1 MTMPRRTTAQPSF
14 RPGLRSLDVQYEE
27 KVFTLIFLT
36 VLLAGIVTAQVFQ
49 HMRFV
54 RPLYIPRP
62 EARKVAEV
70 LLREPE
76 PIKPLEEKAA
86 PAKPE
91 PPPRPLTPEEKK
103 KLTSPPPLSAV
114 GSPKALPE
122 QPKDVKK
129 MVARKGLLG
138 LISKESG
145 DADLRAYHPSK
156 KRDVSE
162 ELDKALQ
169 NLSQSKKAGD
179 GDDDFLGVGNL
190 PEVAKK
196 GSDIGYILQASKI
209 GEVRESQVQFYGGV
223 EDLPEASLRTG
234 PQTEETVTGKGR
246 SPYDIRKVVAS
257 YLGGLRY
264 LYNKELRTNPTLR
277 GKVTVSFEISP
288 SGQVTRSSLVSS
300 TLGSPSLEQAVLA
313 NILKWRF
320 PSIPEE
326 NGTTQVTWPFVFVP
340 PSS

>member
-1 MTMPRRTTAQPSF
+1 MPRRTAPPSSF
-14 RPGLRSLDVQYEE
+14 RPGWRSLELDYEE
-27 KVFTLIFLT
+27 KVFSLIFLT
-36 VLLAGIVTAQVFQ
+36 VLFAGLVVAQIFQ

-62 EARKVAEV
+62 EARKVAEI

-76 PIKPLEEKAA
+76 PIKPVEQKAA
-86 PAKPE
+86 APKPE

-129 MVARKGLLG
+129 IVARKGLLG

-145 DADLRAYHPSK
+145 DSDLRAYHPSK
-156 KRDVSE
+156 KKDVSE

-223 EDLPEASLRTG
+223 EDLPERALQSG
-234 PQTEETVTGKGR
+234 PQGEETVSGKGR
-246 SPYDIRKVVAS
+246 SPYDIRKVVSS

-264 LYNKELRTNPTLR
+264 LYNKELRTNPSLR
-277 GKVTVSFEISP
+277 GKLTVSFDISP
-288 SGQVTRSSLVSS
+288 SGQVTRTSLISS
-300 TLGSPSLEQAVLA
+300 TLGSPTLEQAVLA

-320 PSIPEE
+320 PTIPEE

>member
-1 MTMPRRTTAQPSF
+1 MTMSRQVAPPASF
-14 RPGLRSLDVQYEE
+14 RPGWRSLALDYEE
-27 KVFTLIFLT
+27 KVFSLIFLT
-36 VLLAGIVTAQVFQ
+36 VLLAGILVAQMFQ
-49 HMRFV
+49 QMRV
-54 RPLYIPRP
+54 ARPVYIPRP
-62 EARKVAEV
+62 EARKVAEI

-76 PIKPLEEKAA
+76 PIRPVA
-86 PAKPE
+86 PKEASVKPE
-91 PPPRPLTPEEKK
+91 PPPRPLKPEEKK

-122 QPKDVKK
+122 QPKDLKK
-129 MVARKGLLG
+129 IVARKGLLG

-145 DADLRAYHPSK
+145 DSDLRAYHPSK

-162 ELDKALQ
+162 DLDKALQ
-169 NLSQSKKAGD
+169 NMSPSKKAGD

-196 GSDIGYILQASKI
+196 GSDIGYILHASKI

-223 EDLPEASLRTG
+223 EDLPETVLQSG
-234 PQTEETVTGKGR
+234 PQAEETVRGKGR

-264 LYNKELRTNPTLR
+264 LYNKELRTNPSLR
-277 GKVTVSFEISP
+277 GKVTVSFDISP
-288 SGQVTRSSLVSS
+288 SGHVTRTSLVSS

-313 NILKWRF
+313 QILKWRF
-320 PSIPEE
+320 PSIPED

>member
-1 MTMPRRTTAQPSF
+1 MTMSRQVAPPASF
-14 RPGLRSLDVQYEE
+14 RPGWRGLELDYEE
-27 KVFTLIFLT
+27 KVFSLIFLT
-36 VLLAGIVTAQVFQ
+36 VLLAGIVVAQIFQ

-62 EARKVAEV
+62 EARKVAEI

-76 PIKPLEEKAA
+76 PVKPVEQKAA
-86 PAKPE
+86 PPKPQ
-91 PPPRPLTPEEKK
+91 PAPRPLTAEEKK

-122 QPKDVKK
+122 QPKDLKK
-129 MVARKGLLG
+129 MVARKGILG

-145 DADLRAYHPSK
+145 DPDLRAYHPSK

-169 NLSQSKKAGD
+169 NLSQSKQSGD

-196 GSDIGYILQASKI
+196 GSDIGYILHASKI

-223 EDLPEASLRTG
+223 EDLPETALQSG
-234 PQTEETVTGKGR
+234 PRAEETVSGKGR

-264 LYNKELRTNPTLR
+264 LYNKELRTNPSLR
-277 GKVTVSFEISP
+277 GKMTVAFDISP
-288 SGQVTRSSLVSS
+288 SGQVTRTSLISS
-300 TLGSPSLEQAVLA
+300 TLGSPGLEQAVLA